1 MDSRPS
7 GLPVEPVTIDQV
19 VALNVRHWRIAA
31 GLTQA
36 ELGERLGWSAAVV
49 SAAERSAVESRDR
62 RRFDAQTLTELSL
75 ALGVPLAALF
85 LPPPDDGE
93 RASYRFTAGGRTRAM
108 EELMDL
114 VVMPDTLGDSPLL
127 GAYRRRAEAAAR
139 RVGAGPA
146 RERLLE
152 RWTAGNPGVREAA
165 VADLRAAADRVAALA
180 DAIEKDSG
188 R

>member
-1 MDSRPS
+1 MDSSPN
-7 GLPVEPVTIDQV
+7 GPPVEPVSVDQL
-19 VALNVRHWRIAA
+19 VALNMRHWRTAA

-93 RASYRFTAGGRTRAM
+93 RASYRFTAGGRLRGM
-108 EELMDL
+108 GELMEM
-114 VVMPDTLGDSPLL
+114 VVMPDTVDDSPLL
-127 GAYRRRAEAAAR
+127 TAYRERFETAAR
-139 RVGAGPA
+139 RVTAGPA
-146 RERLLE
+146 WGRLVE
-152 RWTAGNPGVREAA
+152 RWTAGNPGVRDAA
-165 VADLRAAADRVAALA
+165 VADLRAAAARVATLA
-180 DAIEKDSG
+180 DAIEKDGG